1 MTHSATMTGLFNFVN
16 TQWFFV
22 SFVAFDF
29 QKLTKIVFF
38 FSFLGG
44 LNALL
49 MSGGLRLHHR
59 KHSNVIK
66 VQFYLLQND

>member
-1 MTHSATMTGLFNFVN
+1 MTGLFNFVN

-29 QKLTKIVFF
+29 QKLAKIVFF
-38 FSFLGG
+38 FSFLGV
-44 LNALL
+44 NALL

-59 KHSNVIK
+59 KHSNDIK